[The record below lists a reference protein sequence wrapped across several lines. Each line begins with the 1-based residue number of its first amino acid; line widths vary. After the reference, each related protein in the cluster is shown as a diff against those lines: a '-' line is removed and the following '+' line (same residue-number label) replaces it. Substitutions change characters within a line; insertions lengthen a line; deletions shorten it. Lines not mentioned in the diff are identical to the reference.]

1 MAEQDIRQSAAGAAG
16 PAGGGP
22 RQRYAPPRWL
32 KITVLVAT
40 ITAVVG
46 AVASVAGLVGLFWYY
61 GRDIEAID
69 ADALRDYRPAQ
80 VTRVLDRNGVLIGEI
95 FTQRRTFVAYEDI
108 PAHVENA
115 FLAAEDADFYRHE
128 GMDYI
133 GMVRAL
139 VANVRAGSMRQG
151 ASTITQQ
158 VVKNFL
164 LSPERTMERKV
175 QELVLSRRIEELLD
189 KSEILELYLNEIYL
203 GHGRYGIEEASRFY
217 FGKGIAEIDLGQAA
231 LLATLPK
238 APGNATPYKN
248 YEKSKARQIY
258 VLEQMQKH
266 GFAKPEEVAHFR
278 DLRLDIVDRDAN
290 ADADTETDPG
300 RAAKVTPGAE
310 EFVDVAKAALIER
323 YGEDAL
329 GELGATVTMTVDVE
343 LQRKA
348 RAGLLESLVEMDER
362 RQWGHG
368 VKPAKAKNKDRAI
381 ERGAGP
387 HAVGQIY
394 PVIIAE
400 RGPELPAA
408 LLERGFPAVIGEG
421 LHVWVEVP
429 PGSRYD
435 EPDKTLLE
443 QFPVGGIT
451 MGHLLALSAPA
462 ELGLPAGWALAEVG
476 SGPEAATVVTDVDTG
491 EVLAMVGG
499 HRYARGDF
507 NRVLAARRQPGSSFK
522 PFIYGAA
529 LRSGKF
535 TAASLIEDSPEI
547 YEKWRPTNYERDVYR
562 GDIRMRVALTHSVNT
577 VAIKLLDATGIDQ
590 AVDFASTCGI
600 ESALEPNLSLALGT
614 AEVTPFELMRAYLT
628 LARGGSRLEPILIR
642 SIEVPGQ
649 ETWQPTREPAQVLD
663 GGLVFVLASLMRSVV
678 EDGTGQR
685 AKQLGV
691 PVAGKTGTAAESRD
705 AWFAGFTEDHVAIAW
720 VGFDTPKPMTRES
733 GGKAALP
740 IWLAAMIAT
749 RDHPNLVA
757 DPSIAPTFSPFS
769 PPPSVAVRTIDKAT
783 GLLAPPFVIGEDGL
797 ERPPDPETLM
807 DEYFLTGSEPTLVAS
822 AQVQPTSDILLD
834 LYGDDPADAELEGTV
849 PTSEPEPGAELEP
862 IHSGE
867 GVEPNPPADPG
878 EPAIQPPSAPE
889 PSEPAPDAY
898 DELPSILPPD

>member
-1 MAEQDIRQSAAGAAG
+1 MAEQDFRHSGA
-16 PAGGGP
+16 PENGP
-22 RQRYAPPRWL
+22 RQRYTPPRWM
-32 KITVLVAT
+32 KITVLVVV
-40 ITAVVG
+40 ITAVFGMVS
-46 AVASVAGLVGLFWYY
+46 SVAALAGVFWYY

-69 ADALRDYRPAQ
+69 EEALRNYRPAQ

-95 FTQRRTFVAYEDI
+95 FTERRTFVAYEDI
-108 PAHVENA
+108 PADVENA

-139 VANVRAGSMRQG
+139 VANVRAGAMRQG

-175 QELVLSRRIEELLD
+175 QELVLARRIEQLLD

-203 GHGRYGIEEASRFY
+203 GHGRYGIQEASLFY
-217 FGKGIAEIDLGQAA
+217 FGKDIADIDLGQAA

-238 APGNATPYKN
+238 APGTATPYKN
-248 YEKSKARQIY
+248 YEKAKARQVY
-258 VLEQMQKH
+258 VLQQMQEH
-266 GFAKPEEVAHFR
+266 GFAKPEEVARFL
-278 DLRLDIVDRDAN
+278 DAPLDIVDRDADS
-290 ADADTETDPG
+290 DADTEIDPS

-310 EFVDVAKAALIER
+310 EFVDVAKAELIER
-323 YGEDAL
+323 YGEEAL

-348 RAGLLESLVEMDER
+348 RAGLLDSLVEMDKR

-368 VKPAKAKNKDRAI
+368 VKPAKAKNKERAI
-381 ERGAGP
+381 KRGAAP
-387 HAVGQIY
+387 HAAGQIY

-400 RGPELPAA
+400 RGPELPAG
-408 LLERGFPAVIGEG
+408 LLERGFPGVIGEG
-421 LHVWVEVP
+421 LHVWVQVP
-429 PGSRYD
+429 PGSRFD
-435 EPDKTLLE
+435 DPEQTHLE
-443 QFPVGGIT
+443 QFPADGIT
-451 MGHLLALSAPA
+451 MAHVLAMQAPA
-462 ELGLPAGWALAEVG
+462 ELGLPAGWALAEIG
-476 SGPEAATVVTDVDTG
+476 SGPEAAAIVTDVDTG
-491 EVLAMVGG
+491 EVLALVGG
-499 HRYARGDF
+499 YRYARGDF
-507 NRVLAARRQPGSSFK
+507 NRALAAKRQPGSSFK

-562 GDIRMRVALTHSVNT
+562 GEIRMRVALTHSVNT

-590 AVDFASTCGI
+590 AIDFASICGI
-600 ESALEPNLSLALGT
+600 ESQLEPNLSLALGT

-628 LARGGSRLEPILIR
+628 LARGGSRIEPTLIR

-649 ETWQPTREPAQVLD
+649 EPWGPTREASQVLD
-663 GGLVFVLASLMRSVV
+663 GGLVFVLTSLMRSVV

-685 AKQLGV
+685 AKQLGI
-691 PVAGKTGTAAESRD
+691 PVAGKTGTAAESKD
-705 AWFAGFTEDHVAIAW
+705 AWFAGFTQDYVAIAW
-720 VGFDTPKPMTRES
+720 VGFDTPKPMTGES

-740 IWLAAMIAT
+740 IWLAAMTAT
-749 RDHPNLVA
+749 KNLQNPVA
-757 DPSIAPTFSPFS
+757 DPSIAPTFSPFT
-769 PPPSVAVRTIDKAT
+769 PPPSVSVRTIDKAT
-783 GLLAPPFVIGEDGL
+783 GLLAPPFVIGEDGV

-822 AQVQPTSDILLD
+822 AQVQPTADILLD

-849 PTSEPEPGAELEP
+849 PTPTLEEL
-862 IHSGE
+862 
-867 GVEPNPPADPG
+867 DPV
-878 EPAIQPPSAPE
+878 
-889 PSEPAPDAY
+889 PSEPTPSEPTPSEPTPSEPTPSEPAY
-898 DELPSILPPD
+898 DELPSIAPG